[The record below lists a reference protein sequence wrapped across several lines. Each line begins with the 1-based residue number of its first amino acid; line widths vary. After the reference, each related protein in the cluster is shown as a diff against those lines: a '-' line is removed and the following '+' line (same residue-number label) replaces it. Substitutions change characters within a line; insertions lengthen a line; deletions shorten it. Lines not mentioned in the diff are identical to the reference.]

1 MKKTLSMLLFLT
13 TLTLTLSACGAGKLE
28 IEDYE
33 WKMRTVML
41 SDAGV
46 NSCATTEDFTWLFD
60 AVKAN
65 AEQLRAYFQT
75 ATYNT
80 TGDYKT
86 TFFVNGIRAIIITW
100 IDNDCA
106 DSVEQMNELA
116 MREYRKLFEAV

>member
-1 MKKTLSMLLFLT
+1 MKP
-13 TLTLTLSACGAGKLE
+13 E
-28 IEDYE
+28 IKKIITE
-33 WKMRTVML
+33 ML

-60 AVKAN
+60 AVKAD

-86 TFFVNGIRAIIITW
+86 TFFVNGLRAIITTW
-100 IDNDCA
+100 LDNDCG

-116 MREYRKLFEAV
+116 MREYKKLFEEA